1 MSSQEEEVENSQQK
15 HSFVEHSVKIAEIY
29 TQIFF
34 AKISWNQR
42 IHYQIT
48 L

>member
-1 MSSQEEEVENSQQK
+1 MSSQEEEENSQQK
-15 HSFVEHSVKIAEIY
+15 HSFVEHSVKEIY

-34 AKISWNQR
+34 ANISWNQR
-42 IHYQIT
+42 IHYQIK